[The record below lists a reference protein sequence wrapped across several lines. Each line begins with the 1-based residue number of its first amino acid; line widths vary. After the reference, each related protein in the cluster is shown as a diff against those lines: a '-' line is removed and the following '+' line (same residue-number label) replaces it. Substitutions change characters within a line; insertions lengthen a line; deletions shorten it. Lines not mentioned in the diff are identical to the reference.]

1 MDFKNII
8 DLISRSNVNSDAM
21 YDLVREASSLDL
33 NDEENLRTVIRKG
46 CGLANKSITKEQE
59 DKLIKLLK
67 DKGITP
73 DLFSLLTKK

>member
-8 DLISRSNVNSDAM
+8 DLIARANIDQEAM

-33 NDEENLRTVIRKG
+33 NDEDNLRSVIRKG
-46 CGLANKSITKEQE
+46 CGLANKTLSAEQE
-59 DKLIKLLK
+59 DRIVTLLK

-73 DLFSLLTKK
+73 ELFRLLKK